1 MRAFDD
7 PSVVLSRTRILDRF
21 LDYVRYDTQSD
32 ETSDTW
38 PSTAK
43 QLELGRRLVDELREL
58 GLRGVGEAQV
68 TMDQNGYVL
77 AELPGTV
84 PGRVGLCAHIDTAPA
99 FSGTAVNP
107 RLVEGYDGGAID
119 VGHGIVLSP
128 ADTPELGQCVG
139 DTIVT
144 TDGSTLLGADDKAGI
159 AAIMGALEILV
170 QEPDIRRPAVR
181 VCFNPDEEIGRGAER
196 FPMERFDC
204 PVAFTIDGSF
214 TGEISVETFSADKAV
229 VTFTGVAVHPGTA
242 RGKMV
247 NALTWMGKLLDRL
260 PMGEAPECTD
270 GRDGFYHPIVASG
283 DAASCTLQLI
293 LRDFD
298 TEVLV
303 ERGRRLE
310 RMCAGL
316 MAEEPRLGVTV
327 EITKQ
332 YRNMF
337 DVLSGRPEIAERLEE
352 AVRAAGIT
360 PRLEPVRGGTDGSR
374 LTELGMPTPNIFAGG
389 VNFHGPS
396 EWISTRVLAQ
406 SACTILNLVQLF
418 AEYSLTKTKG
428 IRHGRSPTHREPGA
442 PAAGDLRAAAVA
454 R

>member
-1 MRAFDD
+1 MIAFDD
-7 PSVVLSRTRILDRF
+7 PSAVLSRTRIVERL
-21 LDYVRYDTQSD
+21 LDYVRFDTQSD
-32 ETSDTW
+32 ETSDTC

-43 QLELGRRLVDELREL
+43 QLELGRRLVTELKEL
-58 GLRGVGEAQV
+58 GLTGVAEAEV
-68 TMDQNGYVL
+68 TMDGNGYVL
-77 AELPGTV
+77 AELPGTA
-84 PGRVGLCAHIDTAPA
+84 PGRLGLCAHMDTAPA
-99 FSGTAVNP
+99 FTGAGVSP
-107 RLVEGYDGGAID
+107 RLVEQYDGKPIA
-119 VGHGIVLSP
+119 VGHGVTLDP
-128 ADTPELGQCVG
+128 ADTPELKDCVG
-139 DTIVT
+139 DTIIT
-144 TDGSTLLGADDKAGI
+144 TDGRTLLGADDKAGI

-170 QEPDIRRPAVR
+170 QEPAIRRPTLR
-181 VCFNPDEEIGRGAER
+181 VCFNPDEEIGRGADR

-204 PVAFTIDGSF
+204 PVAVTIDGSF
-214 TGEISVETFSADKAV
+214 TGEINVETFSADKAV

-260 PMGEAPECTD
+260 PLGEAPECTD
-270 GRDGFYHPIVASG
+270 GRQGFYHPVVASG
-283 DAASCTLQLI
+283 DAACCTLQLI

-298 TEVLV
+298 TKVLE

-316 MAEEPRLGVTV
+316 MAEEPRLDVTV

-332 YRNMF
+332 YRNMY
-337 DVLSGRPEIAERLEE
+337 DVLSRYPDVAARLDE

-360 PRLEPVRGGTDGSR
+360 PRLEPIRGGTDGSR
-374 LTELGMPTPNIFAGG
+374 FTEMGMPTPNIFAGG

-418 AEYSLTKTKG
+418 AE
-428 IRHGRSPTHREPGA
+428 GR
-442 PAAGDLRAAAVA
+442 
-454 R
+454 

>member
-1 MRAFDD
+1 MHAFDD
-7 PSVVLSRTRILDRF
+7 PSAILRGTRIVERF
-21 LDYVRYDTQSD
+21 LGYVRLDTQSD
-32 ETSDTW
+32 ETSETC

-43 QLELGRRLVDELREL
+43 QLELGHRLVEELKEL
-58 GLRGVGEAQV
+58 GLKGVGEPEV
-68 TMDQNGYVL
+68 TMDENGYVL
-77 AELPGTV
+77 AELPGTA

-99 FSGTAVNP
+99 FNGTGVKP
-107 RLVEGYDGGAID
+107 RTVEGYDGGTID
-119 VGHGIVLSP
+119 VGHGVVLDP
-128 ADTPELGQCVG
+128 ADTPELRECVG
-139 DTIVT
+139 DTIIT
-144 TDGSTLLGADDKAGI
+144 TDGTTLLGADDKSGI

-170 QEPDIRRPAVR
+170 QQPKIERPTIR
-181 VCFNPDEEIGRGAER
+181 VCFNPDEEIGRGADR
-196 FPMERFDC
+196 FPMKRFDC
-204 PVAFTIDGSF
+204 PLAFTIDGSF
-214 TGEISVETFSADKAV
+214 TGEINVETFSADKAV
-229 VTFTGVAVHPGTA
+229 VTFTGVSVHPGYA

-260 PMGEAPECTD
+260 PMGESPECTD
-270 GRDGFYHPIVASG
+270 GREGFYHPVIASG
-283 DAASCTLQLI
+283 DAASCTLQMI

-298 TEVLV
+298 TRALE

-316 MAEEPRLGVTV
+316 MAEAPHLDVKV

-332 YRNMF
+332 YRNMY
-337 DVLSGRPEIAERLEE
+337 DVLSRYPDVAEKLDQ

-360 PRLEPVRGGTDGSR
+360 PRLEPIRGGTDGSR

-418 AEYSLTKTKG
+418 VEG
-428 IRHGRSPTHREPGA
+428 G
-442 PAAGDLRAAAVA
+442 
-454 R
+454 

>member
-7 PSVVLSRTRILDRF
+7 PAAVLSRTRIVERF
-21 LDYVRYDTQSD
+21 LDYVRFDTQSD
-32 ETSDTW
+32 ETSDTC

-43 QLELGRRLVDELREL
+43 QLELGRRLVEELKEL
-58 GLRGVGEAQV
+58 GLGGVGKAEV
-68 TMDQNGYVL
+68 TMDENGYVL
-77 AELPGTV
+77 AELPGTK

-99 FSGTAVNP
+99 FTGAGVNP
-107 RLVEGYDGGAID
+107 QLVEDYGGGAID
-119 VGHGIVLSP
+119 VGNGVVLDP
-128 ADTPELGQCVG
+128 ADNPELEECVG
-139 DTIVT
+139 DTIIT
-144 TDGSTLLGADDKAGI
+144 TDGRTLLGADDKSGI
-159 AAIMGALEILV
+159 AAIMGALEILL
-170 QEPDIRRPAVR
+170 QEPEIPRPTIR
-181 VCFNPDEEIGRGAER
+181 VCFNPDEEIGRGADR

-204 PVAFTIDGSF
+204 PVAFTVDGSF
-214 TGEISVETFSADKAV
+214 TGEVNVETFSADKAV
-229 VTFTGVAVHPGTA
+229 LTFTGVSVHPGTA

-270 GRDGFYHPIVASG
+270 GREGFYHPVVASG

-298 TEVLV
+298 TEVME

-316 MAEEPRLGVTV
+316 MAEEPRLHVKV

-332 YRNMF
+332 YRNMY
-337 DVLSGRPEIAERLEE
+337 DVLSRYPEVAERLQE

-360 PRLEPVRGGTDGSR
+360 PRLEPIRGGTDGSR
-374 LTELGMPTPNIFAGG
+374 LTELGMPTPNVFAGG

-406 SACTILNLVQLF
+406 STCTILNLVQLF
-418 AEYSLTKTKG
+418 AEG
-428 IRHGRSPTHREPGA
+428 E
-442 PAAGDLRAAAVA
+442 
-454 R
+454 

>member
-1 MRAFDD
+1 MLAFDD
-7 PSVVLSRTRILDRF
+7 PSVVLSRTRTVERF
-21 LDYVRYDTQSD
+21 LDYVRFDTQSD
-32 ETSDTW
+32 ETSDAC

-43 QLELGRRLVDELREL
+43 QLELARRLVDELKEL
-58 GLRGVGEAQV
+58 GLQGVGEAEV
-68 TMDQNGYVL
+68 TVDENGYVL
-77 AELPGTV
+77 AELPGTA

-99 FSGTAVNP
+99 FTGTGVSP
-107 RLVEGYDGGAID
+107 RRVEDYDGGAID
-119 VGHGIVLSP
+119 VGHGVILDP
-128 ADTPELGQCVG
+128 ADTPELADCVG
-139 DTIVT
+139 DTIIT
-144 TDGSTLLGADDKAGI
+144 TDGRTLLGADDKSGI
-159 AAIMGALEILV
+159 AAIMGALEILA
-170 QEPDIRRPAVR
+170 QEPEIRQPTIR
-181 VCFNPDEEIGRGAER
+181 VCFNPDEEIGRGADR

-204 PVAFTIDGSF
+204 PVAFTVDGSF
-214 TGEISVETFSADKAV
+214 TGEINVETFSADKAV
-229 VTFTGVAVHPGTA
+229 LTFTGVSVHPGTA

-270 GRDGFYHPIVASG
+270 GRDGFYHPVTASG

-298 TEVLV
+298 TAVLE

-316 MAEEPRLGVTV
+316 MAEEPRLDVNV

-332 YRNMF
+332 YRNMY
-337 DVLSGRPEIAERLEE
+337 DVLSRYPEVAARLEE

-360 PRLEPVRGGTDGSR
+360 PRMEPIRGGTDGSR

-406 SACTILNLVQLF
+406 SVCTILNLVQLF
-418 AEYSLTKTKG
+418 AEG
-428 IRHGRSPTHREPGA
+428 E
-442 PAAGDLRAAAVA
+442 
-454 R
+454 

>member
-1 MRAFDD
+1 VRAFDD
-7 PSVVLSRTRILDRF
+7 PSAVLTRTRIVERL
-21 LDYVRYDTQSD
+21 LDYVRFDTQSD
-32 ETSDTW
+32 EDSDTC
-38 PSTAK
+38 PSTAR
-43 QLELGRRLVDELREL
+43 QLELGRRLVEELKEL
-58 GLRGVGEAQV
+58 GLRGVGEAEV
-68 TMDQNGYVL
+68 TMDENGYVL
-77 AELPGTV
+77 AELPGTA
-84 PGRVGLCAHIDTAPA
+84 PGRVGLCAHMDTAPQ
-99 FSGTAVNP
+99 FSGAGVSP
-107 RLVEGYDGGAID
+107 QVLEDYDGEAIE
-119 VGHGIVLSP
+119 VGHGVVLDP
-128 ADTPELGQCVG
+128 ADTPELADCIG
-139 DTIVT
+139 DTIIT

-170 QEPDIRRPAVR
+170 QEPEIPRPTLR
-181 VCFNPDEEIGRGAER
+181 ICFNPDEEIGRGADR

-214 TGEISVETFSADKAV
+214 TGEVNVETFSADKAV
-229 VTFTGVAVHPGTA
+229 LTFTGVSVHPGTA

-270 GRDGFYHPIVASG
+270 GREGFYHPVVASG

-293 LRDFD
+293 IRDFD
-298 TEVLV
+298 TEVLE

-316 MAEEPRLGVTV
+316 MAEEPHLDVKV

-332 YRNMF
+332 YRNMY
-337 DVLSGRPEIAERLEE
+337 DVLSGYPEVAARLEE
-352 AVRAAGIT
+352 AVRAAGIE
-360 PRLEPVRGGTDGSR
+360 PRLEPIRGGTDGSR
-374 LTELGMPTPNIFAGG
+374 LTEMGMPTPNIFAGG

-418 AEYSLTKTKG
+418 AEDS
-428 IRHGRSPTHREPGA
+428 
-442 PAAGDLRAAAVA
+442 
-454 R
+454 